1 MIKLTVEKAQQILL
15 RKTSDELFE
24 LSMSLEI
31 KGQTELA
38 EKVLDLACKKQD
50 TEFKERES
58 AEDILRADD
67 LAYQA
72 WLEQEAEEFRKP
84 EPAAPSDDSQAYQAW
99 LEAHAPSEP
108 APIDELADVP
118 VELVKFSDF
127 AHLSKQELVRMVKH
141 LGLTVPPM
149 PTRKELAQLL
159 ADAENGVQ
167 RPNALEP
174 AEPKPEPTK
183 PYQSAYAFE
192 PADQYVPKQP
202 EPLTY
207 RELQASAK
215 ELGVKASGSYA
226 TIEARIE
233 RHLSGTAAEAD
244 YTKPKAKSTKPK
256 AKAEPK
262 PKAKAAKADTSGLTY
277 RQAQRFN
284 SWCKENI
291 TGYCPPCKNSGWVNV
306 RLLMVGWLNS
316 HHFKQVM
323 AQKKQVAELA
333 AHLEVEAKE
342 LFSLLQATATLGQAH
357 ASTHPTVDKGVCKP
371 GTTRAI
377 QICSWQTNCCNRA
390 IMLSLSRLS

>member
-1 MIKLTVEKAQQILL
+1 MIKLSVEKAQQILL

-24 LSMSLEI
+24 LSMTLECQ
-31 KGQTELA
+31 GQTELSA
-38 EKVLDLACKKQD
+38 KVLDLACQKQD

-72 WLEQEAEEFRKP
+72 WLQQEAEEFRKP

-108 APIDELADVP
+108 APTVDFNQLDALIDELADVP
-118 VELVKFSDF
+118 VEPVKAADF

-149 PTRKELAQLL
+149 PTRKELAQML

-183 PYQSAYAFE
+183 PYQPAHAFE
-192 PADQYVPKQP
+192 PADQYVPAEPKQ
-202 EPLTY
+202 LTY

-215 ELGVKASGSYA
+215 ELGVKASGSYD
-226 TIEARIE
+226 TIGARIE
-233 RHLSGTAAEAD
+233 RHLSGTANSAD
-244 YTKPKAKSTKPK
+244 YTKPKSTKAK

-284 SWCKENI
+284 SWCKANI
-291 TGYCPPCKNSGWVNV
+291 TGYYPPCKNSGWVNV

-316 HHFKQVM
+316 NHFKQVM

-333 AHLEVEAKE
+333 AHLEVDAKE
-342 LFSLLQATATLGQAH
+342 LFSLLQATATLA
-357 ASTHPTVDKGVCKP
+357 A
-371 GTTRAI
+371 
-377 QICSWQTNCCNRA
+377 
-390 IMLSLSRLS
+390 